1 MYLLH
6 EPQQRFMKKLASKFI
21 SAPVIQTHISQGK
34 SFSKLISMANQKPDI
49 DVAVDPITRN
59 KMKKLFGE
67 EDIEKRAAHKL
78 MMQ

>member
-1 MYLLH
+1 
-6 EPQQRFMKKLASKFI
+6 MKKLASKFI
-21 SAPVIQTHISQGK
+21 SAPVIQTHTSQGK

-67 EDIEKRAAHKL
+67 EDIDKRAVHKL